1 MFLCLC
7 LVITVVN
14 GFSFE
19 NDEPQCLSR
28 FDYDYKVLQKLV
40 ELENKQT
47 QQQETIVQQQNELNK
62 LRRHLPSKG
71 TSFVFLKNKK
81 KSKKDQRL

>member
-1 MFLCLC
+1 MFLFLC

-14 GFSFE
+14 GFSFK

-40 ELENKQT
+40 ALENQQT
-47 QQQETIVQQQNELNK
+47 KQQETIVQQQNELNK
-62 LRRHLPSKG
+62 LRRQISSKG
-71 TSFVFLKNKK
+71 KSFVSL
-81 KSKKDQRL
+81 